1 MLKNYSC
8 ARILDG
14 FQLVCFLLN
23 SLTNRNE
30 FDLLLVRRSFSME
43 DQDRKKII
51 LTLRWTAII
60 VTSYLILFG
69 KGRVTDLHLS
79 NILIFIYLL
88 SNILLT
94 FFPKRWFSNL
104 RLFYPLVLFDTCV
117 VSFGMYL
124 SEKMTT
130 DFYLVFFLIIIFA
143 SISRNFKLL
152 MIIGGITALL
162 YGVLLYSWGL
172 LTNEE
177 SSSYT
182 LRIPFIFI
190 MTAFYG
196 YIVQTLTKEKRHEL
210 TISEDKYRGLFEN
223 ANDGIILLRNP
234 QLQIADVNRE
244 VEKATQYTK
253 GELLQKEVFDLFG
266 PEEAEKARD
275 YFKEVAEKGGG
286 RTDHLSLR
294 KKDGASL
301 EVDFSIKRIDL
312 GDESFYQIIF
322 RDLTEQRKLEKKI
335 RESKRNL
342 EAIFDGIRD
351 QLSIQAPDYR
361 ILRVNRPV
369 VEKYQTTFEKLINRK
384 CYEAYFKRSEP
395 CERCPVSVSI
405 KTKQPASSVM
415 KISEDQATLQ
425 IFSYPIVDEK
435 GKLLSVIEY
444 VKDITEEQRLQEQ
457 LIQSEKLAGIGVL
470 ASGVAHEINNPLS
483 GIIGMAEIAL
493 EEEDPSKKISY
504 LTDILDCGQRINEI
518 VKGLRSYSRAAK
530 KEEFGQVDLN
540 GVLEESLKM
549 VQLATKASSVEVI
562 KEFQTSE
569 RIQANIGEIQQVFTN
584 LITNAFQA
592 MDGKGGKLVLAT
604 RALED
609 FVEVKISDNGMGIP
623 QKYINQIFDAFF
635 TTKNPGEGT
644 GLGLNIV
651 YRIVNKYEGTIDV
664 ESREQMGTTF
674 TIKFPIR
681 RVEG

>member
-1 MLKNYSC
+1 MR
-8 ARILDG
+8 RIPGG

-23 SLTNRNE
+23 SLTNGNK
-30 FDLLLVRRSFSME
+30 FDLLLIRRSFRME
-43 DQDRKKII
+43 DQERKRII

-69 KGRVTDLHLS
+69 KGRVTNLNLS
-79 NILIFIYLL
+79 HILIFIYLL
-88 SNILLT
+88 SNVVLT

-104 RLFYPLVLFDTCV
+104 KLFYPLVLFDTGV

-143 SISRNFKLL
+143 SVSRNFKLL

-172 LTNEE
+172 LTNQEG
-177 SSSYT
+177 SSYT

-196 YIVQTLTKEKRHEL
+196 YIVQTLTREKRQEL

-244 VEKATQYTK
+244 VEKATHYTK
-253 GELLQKEVFDLFG
+253 EELLQKEVFDLFA
-266 PEEAEKARD
+266 PEEVEKARD
-275 YFKEVAEKGGG
+275 YFKEVAEKEGG
-286 RTDHLSLR
+286 RTDHLPLM

-361 ILRVNRPV
+361 ILRVNRAV
-369 VEKYQTTFEKLINRK
+369 VEKYQTTFEKLIHRK
-384 CYEAYFKRSEP
+384 CYEAYFGRSEP
-395 CERCPVSVSI
+395 CERCPVSVCI
-405 KTKQPASSVM
+405 ETKRPASSIM
-415 KISEDQATLQ
+415 KISEDHATLQ

-444 VKDITEEQRLQEQ
+444 VKDITQEQRLQEQ

-470 ASGVAHEINNPLS
+470 ASGVAHEINNPLT

-493 EEEDPSKKISY
+493 EEEDPSKKKSY
-504 LTDILDCGQRINEI
+504 ITDILDCGQRISEI

-540 GVLEESLKM
+540 GVLQESLKM

-562 KEFQTSE
+562 KEFQASE
-569 RIQANIGEIQQVFTN
+569 KIQANIGEIQQVFTN

-609 FVEVKISDNGMGIP
+609 FVEVKVSDNGMGIP
-623 QKYINQIFDAFF
+623 QKYLNQIFDAFF

-651 YRIVNKYEGTIDV
+651 YRIVNKYQGTIGV
-664 ESREQMGTTF
+664 ESKEQMGTTF

>member
-23 SLTNRNE
+23 SLTNRNK
-30 FDLLLVRRSFSME
+30 FDLLLIRRSFSME

-69 KGRVTDLHLS
+69 KGRVTDLRLS

-196 YIVQTLTKEKRHEL
+196 YIVQTLTREKRHEL

-253 GELLQKEVFDLFG
+253 GELLQKEVFDLFA

-275 YFKEVAEKGGG
+275 YFKEVAEKEGG

-301 EVDFSIKRIDL
+301 EVDLSIKRIDL

-384 CYEAYFKRSEP
+384 CYEAYFRRSEP

-405 KTKQPASSVM
+405 ETKQPASSVM
-415 KISEDQATLQ
+415 KISEDHATLQ

-569 RIQANIGEIQQVFTN
+569 KIQANIGEIQQVFTN

-651 YRIVNKYEGTIDV
+651 YRIVNKYQGTIDV
-664 ESREQMGTTF
+664 ESKEQMGTTF

>member
-1 MLKNYSC
+1 
-8 ARILDG
+8 
-14 FQLVCFLLN
+14 
-23 SLTNRNE
+23 
-30 FDLLLVRRSFSME
+30 ME
-43 DQDRKKII
+43 DQDRKRII

-69 KGRVTDLHLS
+69 KGRVTDLRLS

-104 RLFYPLVLFDTCV
+104 KLFYPLVLFDTGV

-234 QLQIADVNRE
+234 QFQIADVNRE
-244 VEKATQYTK
+244 VEKATHYTK
-253 GELLQKEVFDLFG
+253 GELLQKEVFDLFA
-266 PEEAEKARD
+266 PEEVEKARD
-275 YFKEVAEKGGG
+275 YFKEVAEKEGG

-294 KKDGASL
+294 KKDGTSL
-301 EVDFSIKRIDL
+301 EVDLSIKRIDL
-312 GDESFYQIIF
+312 GGESFYQIIF

-405 KTKQPASSVM
+405 ETKQPASSVM
-415 KISEDQATLQ
+415 KISEDHATLQ

-549 VQLATKASSVEVI
+549 VQLATKKAPVEVI

-569 RIQANIGEIQQVFTN
+569 KIQANIGEIQQVFTN

-592 MDGKGGKLVLAT
+592 MDGKGGKLLLAT